1 MGFEQL
7 DVWKRSSKLF
17 TEIYKHFQHVND
29 FGFKDQITRS
39 ALSIPSNIAEG
50 EERDSTKENIQFLNY
65 ARGSCG

>member
-7 DVWKRSSKLF
+7 DVWKRSSKLC

-39 ALSIPSNIAEG
+39 ALSIPSNIAER
-50 EERDSTKENIQFLNY
+50 E
-65 ARGSCG
+65 